1 MAVLLAL
8 VVIALYW
15 PATRCGFISFD
26 DPDYVTLNVHVQSG
40 LSLENLKWA
49 FLNPVSSNWH
59 PVTVLSHMLDCQLFG
74 LKPWGHHLT
83 SLLLHAL
90 NTILVFL
97 LLRCLTGALWRSAL
111 VAALFGVHPLHVESV
126 AWVAERKDVLSTFFG
141 LLALWAYA
149 CHVQKSAASGQQS
162 GINLP
167 TSSSF
172 FRARFYWLSLFCFAL
187 GLMSKPMVVTLPCV
201 MLLLDYWPLKRI
213 SDFRFP
219 ISGLN
224 RLLLEKIPFFVL
236 AAAACVVTFAVQQ
249 QAGSVMTV
257 EDLPLGARVGNA
269 LISYCCYLG
278 KMFWPTDLAV
288 FYPYP
293 GYWPP
298 VEVLL
303 AGAFL
308 GGITVLLFVKR
319 ERHPCLLVGWLWFV
333 GTLVPVIG
341 LVQVGGQSMA
351 DRYMY
356 IPSLGVLILTIWGA
370 HELTGGRRWQKI
382 LFSVAG
388 AAAIVLGCALTR
400 QQLGYW
406 KDSETLFRHTLD
418 VTKDNYMAHNMF
430 GSFLG
435 MRGETDKA
443 IRQFQEAV
451 RLKPAFTDAHYNL
464 GVALF
469 KKGQTDEA
477 ISQYQE
483 AIRLKP
489 DYAGFHYNLGV
500 AFFKNGLTDEAMRQ
514 YQEAV
519 RLNPDYG
526 PAYNNLANAIAIN
539 NQAWDL
545 ATSSDAT
552 IRDGARAVQ
561 LAESACEQTHF
572 RMTAMVGTLAAAYAE
587 AGRFDEAVATGQK
600 ACALA
605 SELGET
611 NLLKRNQELVILYQ
625 ARQPYHEPPSNSNA
639 SQLH

>member
-1 MAVLLAL
+1 
-8 VVIALYW
+8 
-15 PATRCGFISFD
+15 
-26 DPDYVTLNVHVQSG
+26 
-40 LSLENLKWA
+40 
-49 FLNPVSSNWH
+49 
-59 PVTVLSHMLDCQLFG
+59 
-74 LKPWGHHLT
+74 
-83 SLLLHAL
+83 
-90 NTILVFL
+90 
-97 LLRCLTGALWRSAL
+97 
-111 VAALFGVHPLHVESV
+111 
-126 AWVAERKDVLSTFFG
+126 
-141 LLALWAYA
+141 
-149 CHVQKSAASGQQS
+149 
-162 GINLP
+162 
-167 TSSSF
+167 
-172 FRARFYWLSLFCFAL
+172 
-187 GLMSKPMVVTLPCV
+187 
-201 MLLLDYWPLKRI
+201 
-213 SDFRFP
+213 
-219 ISGLN
+219 
-224 RLLLEKIPFFVL
+224 
-236 AAAACVVTFAVQQ
+236 
-249 QAGSVMTV
+249 
-257 EDLPLGARVGNA
+257 
-269 LISYCCYLG
+269 
-278 KMFWPTDLAV
+278 
-288 FYPYP
+288 
-293 GYWPP
+293 
-298 VEVLL
+298 
-303 AGAFL
+303 
-308 GGITVLLFVKR
+308 
-319 ERHPCLLVGWLWFV
+319 
-333 GTLVPVIG
+333 
-341 LVQVGGQSMA
+341 
-351 DRYMY
+351 
-356 IPSLGVLILTIWGA
+356 
-370 HELTGGRRWQKI
+370 
-382 LFSVAG
+382 
-388 AAAIVLGCALTR
+388 
-400 QQLGYW
+400 
-406 KDSETLFRHTLD
+406 
-418 VTKDNYMAHNMF
+418 MAHNMF

-625 ARQPYHEPPSNSNA
+625 ARQPYHEPPSNSECFPTSLKLPA
-639 SQLH
+639 DDAESFQSPLHPLFWK